1 MRLGDSFILRAVAS
15 FLFFV
20 INLFAIYLL
29 LRGHNLP
36 GGGFIG
42 GLGSALSFIL
52 LILAHGVE
60 SAQRILRV
68 DPIRIA
74 GAGVLL
80 ALLTSTV
87 PMVLGDAFLT
97 QYNWKLEHVPLL
109 GSFGVGTPLLF
120 DIGVFLVVIGVTTKL
135 MFLLS
140 RSIDGLPALTVP
152 EQSHYAAPLEEP
164 IEEAGRSRLDGE
176 EEGE

>member
-1 MRLGDSFILRAVAS
+1 MRLGESFILRSVAS

-52 LILAHGVE
+52 LSLAHGVE
-60 SAQRILRV
+60 TAQRSLRV

-74 GAGVLL
+74 GAGILL
-80 ALLTSTV
+80 ALLTSMA
-87 PMVLGDAFLT
+87 PMLLGDPFLK
-97 QYNWKLEHVPLL
+97 QYNWKLYDVPVL
-109 GSFGVGTPLLF
+109 GSLGLGTPLLF

-135 MFLLS
+135 LFLLS
-140 RSIDGLPALTVP
+140 RSIDGLPALSEP
-152 EQSHYAAPLEEP
+152 EQPHYAAPQEEP
-164 IEEAGRSRLDGE
+164 IEEAGHNRLTE
-176 EEGE
+176 ENTE